1 MAATICLLAAFCW
14 SLAVILFK
22 ECEHTANPVTL
33 NLYKNVLGL
42 GFLVAT
48 CLAIGNVGWIAADSY
63 DFWLLAISG
72 FFGIGVADAF
82 VLAALK
88 DLNATH
94 LAILECMFP
103 PMVVLTSVWYLGESV
118 SLIQAAGI
126 IIITVAVFLASIKL
140 PGERFADDQGG
151 EHSGGAARQ
160 KKALIRG
167 MLLMSAGLSTMA
179 IGVVVAKPVLE
190 QHDIF
195 LTSSIRMAFGVVSS
209 IICYLVFVGK
219 RDVMADYRLAP
230 KKGRLLV
237 ACLMSAYVSYVLWLL
252 GYKYNDASVAA
263 ILNSTS
269 TLFTVILAT
278 IILRERLSK
287 KIVAATFL
295 AIGGVL
301 LVTAS

>member
-1 MAATICLLAAFCW
+1 MAAIICLLAAFCW

-33 NLYKNVLGL
+33 NLYKNILGL
-42 GFLVAT
+42 GCLVLT
-48 CLAIGNVGWIAADSY
+48 CLALEDVGWVATESQ

-88 DLNATH
+88 NLNATH

-118 SLIQAAGI
+118 DALQIAGI
-126 IIITVAVFLASIKL
+126 VVITVAVFLASIKL
-140 PGERFADDQGG
+140 PGDKKRDAP
-151 EHSGGAARQ
+151 HSDAESASRQ
-160 KKALIRG
+160 HLVRG
-167 MLLMSAGLSTMA
+167 MMLMGAGLSMMA
-179 IGVVVAKPVLE
+179 VGVVVAKPVLE
-190 QHDIF
+190 RHDIF
-195 LTSSIRMAFGVVSS
+195 LTSSIRMFFGVLSS
-209 IICYLVFVGK
+209 IACYMIFVGK
-219 RDVMADYRLAP
+219 RDVMADYREAP
-230 KKGRLLV
+230 KKGRLIT
-237 ACLMSAYVSYVLWLL
+237 ACLMSSYIAYVLWLL
-252 GYKYNDASVAA
+252 GYKFNDASIAA

-278 IILRERLSK
+278 LILRERLSK
-287 KIVAATFL
+287 KIIVATFM

-301 LVTAS
+301 LVTTG